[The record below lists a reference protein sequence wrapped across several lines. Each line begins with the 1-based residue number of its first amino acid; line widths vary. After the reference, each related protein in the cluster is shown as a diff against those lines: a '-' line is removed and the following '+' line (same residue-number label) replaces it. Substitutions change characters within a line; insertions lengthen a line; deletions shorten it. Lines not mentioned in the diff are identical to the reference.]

1 MVNGPP
7 TSRLRAVIWTLSGD
21 MEYFARE
28 LSISIEIF
36 IELALLMVRMR
47 PRWHPFQRLPS
58 YCCLEINP
66 SDSGH
71 VERKQPMPA
80 PCDENPWRDL

>member
-28 LSISIEIF
+28 LSINIEIF

-47 PRWHPFQRLPS
+47 PS
-58 YCCLEINP
+58 CLETNP
-66 SDSGH
+66 GDPGH
-71 VERKQPMPA
+71 VERTMHFGEHKKA
-80 PCDENPWRDL
+80 THASTL